1 MLGFLNIG
9 PGEIL
14 VILVIA
20 LVVLGPS
27 RLPATARTLGRFMA
41 KTRDVVAR
49 FQQEMQAAAD
59 VPLEIIARERG
70 RLTEPLRTSSQPSDP
85 QPSDPVPGDDGEPA
99 ATAAEPGDGDLAVT
113 AAEPEGIA
121 EAAGGSSETPAASES
136 DSGPED
142 RAAQ

>member
-9 PGEIL
+9 PGEVV

-27 RLPATARTLGRFMA
+27 RLPSTARTLGRFMA

-59 VPLEIIARERG
+59 LPLEVIARERA
-70 RLTEPLRTSSQPSDP
+70 RLDEPLGTSRPTGASPPDDP
-85 QPSDPVPGDDGEPA
+85 APGDGEPA
-99 ATAAEPGDGDLAVT
+99 ATATAPGETAESTGDATEAPAG
-113 AAEPEGIA
+113 AES
-121 EAAGGSSETPAASES
+121 SSEP
-136 DSGPED
+136 DD
-142 RAAQ
+142 RDAR

>member
-9 PGEIL
+9 PGEVV

-41 KTRDVVAR
+41 RTRDVVAR

-59 VPLEIIARERG
+59 LPLEVIARERG
-70 RLTEPLRTSSQPSDP
+70 RLQEPIRTSDRTGTPQSDEP
-85 QPSDPVPGDDGEPA
+85 ESGDGEPA
-99 ATAAEPGDGDLAVT
+99 VT
-113 AAEPEGIA
+113 ATEPDEIDETVGGA
-121 EAAGGSSETPAASES
+121 SEAPAASES
-136 DSGPED
+136 DSEPED
-142 RAAQ
+142 HDAR

>member
-1 MLGFLNIG
+1 MLNIG
-9 PGEIL
+9 PGEVV

-59 VPLEIIARERG
+59 LPLEVIARERA
-70 RLTEPLRTSSQPSDP
+70 RLDEPIGTSRPTGASQPDDP
-85 QPSDPVPGDDGEPA
+85 APGDGEPGEIA
-99 ATAAEPGDGDLAVT
+99 EPAGDAAESPAG
-113 AAEPEGIA
+113 AES
-121 EAAGGSSETPAASES
+121 SSEP
-136 DSGPED
+136 DD
-142 RAAQ
+142 RDAR

>member
-9 PGEIL
+9 PGEVV

-59 VPLEIIARERG
+59 LPLEVIARERG
-70 RLTEPLRTSSQPSDP
+70 RLQEPIRTSDQTGPP
-85 QPSDPVPGDDGEPA
+85 QPDDLAPDEPEPGDGEPA
-99 ATAAEPGDGDLAVT
+99 VT
-113 AAEPEGIA
+113 ATEPDEIA
-121 EAAGGSSETPAASES
+121 ETAGGPSEAPAAIES
-136 DSGPED
+136 DSEPED
-142 RAAQ
+142 RDAK

>member
-9 PGEIL
+9 PGEVV

-59 VPLEIIARERG
+59 LPLEVIARERG
-70 RLTEPLRTSSQPSDP
+70 RLQEPIRTSDRTGTP
-85 QPSDPVPGDDGEPA
+85 QPDEPEPGDGEPA
-99 ATAAEPGDGDLAVT
+99 VAATEPDEIAETVGGASEAPAAFESDSEPGDRDA
-113 AAEPEGIA
+113 
-121 EAAGGSSETPAASES
+121 
-136 DSGPED
+136 
-142 RAAQ
+142 R

>member
-9 PGEIL
+9 PGEVV

-20 LVVLGPS
+20 LVVLGPT

-59 VPLEIIARERG
+59 LPLEVIARERG
-70 RLTEPLRTSSQPSDP
+70 RLQEPLPTSGQSATPEPDDSE
-85 QPSDPVPGDDGEPA
+85 PGAPEPGDGEPA
-99 ATAAEPGDGDLAVT
+99 ATEPDETAEP
-113 AAEPEGIA
+113 
-121 EAAGGSSETPAASES
+121 AGEASEAPAS
-136 DSGPED
+136 SGSESEPED
-142 RAAQ
+142 RDAR

>member
-9 PGEIL
+9 PGEVV

-59 VPLEIIARERG
+59 LPLEVIARERG
-70 RLTEPLRTSSQPSDP
+70 RLQEPLPASSRTATPESD
-85 QPSDPVPGDDGEPA
+85 DFEPGDPESGDGEPA
-99 ATAAEPGDGDLAVT
+99 ATEPDETD
-113 AAEPEGIA
+113 EP
-121 EAAGGSSETPAASES
+121 AGGASEAPAASES
-136 DSGPED
+136 DSEPED
-142 RAAQ
+142 RDAG

>member
-9 PGEIL
+9 PGEVV

-59 VPLEIIARERG
+59 LPLEVIARERG
-70 RLTEPLRTSSQPSDP
+70 RLQEPIRTSETTGTP
-85 QPSDPVPGDDGEPA
+85 QPDEPEPGDGEPA
-99 ATAAEPGDGDLAVT
+99 VT
-113 AAEPEGIA
+113 ALRQHIGPDEIA
-121 EAAGGSSETPAASES
+121 ETAGRASEAPAAPEPDSE
-136 DSGPED
+136 PED
-142 RAAQ
+142 RDAR

>member
-9 PGEIL
+9 PGEVV

-59 VPLEIIARERG
+59 LPLEVIARERG
-70 RLTEPLRTSSQPSDP
+70 RLQEPIRTSDRTGTPQSD
-85 QPSDPVPGDDGEPA
+85 EP
-99 ATAAEPGDGDLAVT
+99 EPGDGDPAVT
-113 AAEPEGIA
+113 AAEPDEIDETVGGA
-121 EAAGGSSETPAASES
+121 SEAPAASES
-136 DSGPED
+136 DSEPED
-142 RAAQ
+142 RDAR

>member
-9 PGEIL
+9 PGEVV

-20 LVVLGPS
+20 LVVLGPT

-59 VPLEIIARERG
+59 LPLEVIARERG
-70 RLTEPLRTSSQPSDP
+70 RLQEPLGTSSQTATPESGDPESD
-85 QPSDPVPGDDGEPA
+85 DPEPGDGEPA
-99 ATAAEPGDGDLAVT
+99 VTATEADETAEP
-113 AAEPEGIA
+113 
-121 EAAGGSSETPAASES
+121 AGGASEAPTTSGS
-136 DSGPED
+136 DSEPDD
-142 RAAQ
+142 RDAQ

>member
-1 MLGFLNIG
+1 MLGFLNVG

-27 RLPATARTLGRFMA
+27 RLPATARTLGRFLA

-59 VPLEIIARERG
+59 VPLEVIARERA
-70 RLTEPLRTSSQPSDP
+70 RLDEPIETSRQTAAP
-85 QPSDPVPGDDGEPA
+85 QPDDP
-99 ATAAEPGDGDLAVT
+99 ATGDGDSEAAAT
-113 AAEPEGIA
+113 GPGEDAEP
-121 EAAGGSSETPAASES
+121 AGGSTAAPAAPES
-136 DSGPED
+136 DPEPED
-142 RAAQ
+142 RDAR

>member
-27 RLPATARTLGRFMA
+27 RLPATARTLGRFLA

-59 VPLEIIARERG
+59 VPLEIIARERA
-70 RLTEPLRTSSQPSDP
+70 RLDEPIVTPDQAGEP
-85 QPSDPVPGDDGEPA
+85 QPADPAPGDGEPA
-99 ATAAEPGDGDLAVT
+99 ASGTATGEASEPAGGATEGPAASGSESEPGDRDA
-113 AAEPEGIA
+113 P
-121 EAAGGSSETPAASES
+121 
-136 DSGPED
+136 
-142 RAAQ
+142 

>member
-9 PGEIL
+9 PGEVV

-41 KTRDVVAR
+41 RTRDVVAR

-59 VPLEIIARERG
+59 LPLEVIARERG
-70 RLTEPLRTSSQPSDP
+70 RLQEPIRTSDRTGTP
-85 QPSDPVPGDDGEPA
+85 QSGAPEPGDGEPA
-99 ATAAEPGDGDLAVT
+99 VT
-113 AAEPEGIA
+113 ATEPDEIDETVGGA
-121 EAAGGSSETPAASES
+121 SEAPAASES
-136 DSGPED
+136 DSEPED
-142 RAAQ
+142 HDAR

>member
-1 MLGFLNIG
+1 MLGFLNVG

-27 RLPATARTLGRFMA
+27 RLPATARTLGRFLA

-59 VPLEIIARERG
+59 VPLEVIARERA
-70 RLTEPLRTSSQPSDP
+70 RLDEPIRHSPQTGASQPDDP
-85 QPSDPVPGDDGEPA
+85 APGG
-99 ATAAEPGDGDLAVT
+99 
-113 AAEPEGIA
+113 AEPEMSATEPA
-121 EAAGGSSETPAASES
+121 ENAGGATEAPAASES
-136 DSGPED
+136 DSEPED
-142 RAAQ
+142 RDAR

>member
-27 RLPATARTLGRFMA
+27 RLPATARTLGRFLA
-41 KTRDVVAR
+41 KSRDVVAR

-59 VPLEIIARERG
+59 LPLEVIAREKG
-70 RLTEPLRTSSQPSDP
+70 RLQEPIRSASQTGTP
-85 QPSDPVPGDDGEPA
+85 EP
-99 ATAAEPGDGDLAVT
+99 E
-113 AAEPEGIA
+113 EPEGGA
-121 EAAGGSSETPAASES
+121 SESAATSGESDETAQPAGGAEGAPTASES
-136 DSGPED
+136 DPGPGEHD
-142 RAAQ
+142 AR